1 MLETP
6 SPCPR
11 DLIQPHLFIDDS
23 QVYFFYPGISLE
35 LYIDLHI
42 QLLHDISA
50 WTLNWCLKPNIA
62 RTEVFVSLLFLIPL
76 QQGVRK
82 VFEQLSSLLSCFSS
96 SLLLTLFFFFFAT
109 LPQPGIELV
118 PPGLEAQSPNHWTS
132 REDPLLLTQSSAM
145 HSKLQN
151 PGSGVEVCYLNAF
164 VLQLRKLRP
173 RKGYWWGQSPTVN
186 LRAEAGNKVFWLVL
200 WLSD

>member
-1 MLETP
+1 MSKTQHSQNRSICFLVVSDTP
-6 SPCPR
+6 PIGSKER
-11 DLIQPHLFIDDS
+11 
-23 QVYFFYPGISLE
+23 V
-35 LYIDLHI
+35 
-42 QLLHDISA
+42 
-50 WTLNWCLKPNIA
+50 WTA
-62 RTEVFVSLLFLIPL
+62 
-76 QQGVRK
+76 
-82 VFEQLSSLLSCFSS
+82 FST
-96 SLLLTLFFFFFAT
+96 SLLLFFFPSAHTFFFFFAT

-151 PGSGVEVCYLNAF
+151 PGSGVEICYLNAF
-164 VLQLRKLRP
+164 VLQMRKLRP

-186 LRAEAGNKVFWLVL
+186 LRAEAGNKVFWFVL

>member
-96 SLLLTLFFFFFAT
+96 SLLLTLFFFFF
-109 LPQPGIELV
+109 LPHFPNKGLNLCPLGWKLRALTTG
-118 PPGLEAQSPNHWTS
+118 PPGKTPFCSLSPVPCTLNFRILEVV
-132 REDPLLLTQSSAM
+132 RR
-145 HSKLQN
+145 
-151 PGSGVEVCYLNAF
+151 F
-164 VLQLRKLRP
+164 V
-173 RKGYWWGQSPTVN
+173 T
-186 LRAEAGNKVFWLVL
+186 
-200 WLSD
+200 